1 MRMVNELQGAH
12 LGFTALYICW
22 KFPLVKSP
30 VVYFQ
35 GKMGEQCRKKVNE
48 MLSENAS
55 MERLSSVLD
64 ERSLVDLLSHPKGH

>member
-1 MRMVNELQGAH
+1 MVNALQGAH

-22 KFPLVKSP
+22 KFPLIKSP

-48 MLSENAS
+48 MLSEKTYFEAS
-55 MERLSSVLD
+55 M
-64 ERSLVDLLSHPKGH
+64 